1 MSIFGDFF
9 SLLYP
14 ELCPICGE
22 ALISGE
28 KILCTS
34 CFYKL
39 PKTDFHLDDKNPIHD
54 LFLGRINLQDVA
66 AYLYFKKGGGV
77 QQLIHEFKYKSKVE
91 IGNFLGE
98 NYGYE
103 LLKTDWIKSI
113 DCIIPIPLHHKK
125 LKKRGFNQ
133 SEEFAAGISKVLD
146 LPLRTDLLKRTK
158 FSETQTRK
166 SKYKRWE
173 NVKDIFEIENTEY
186 LKESHILLV
195 DDVITTGATI
205 EAAARH
211 LVDAAKAKV
220 SVAALAF
227 TDL

>member
-1 MSIFGDFF
+1 M
-9 SLLYP
+9 
-14 ELCPICGE
+14 
-22 ALISGE
+22 
-28 KILCTS
+28 
-34 CFYKL
+34 
-39 PKTDFHLDDKNPIHD
+39 
-54 LFLGRINLQDVA
+54 
-66 AYLYFKKGGGV
+66 
-77 QQLIHEFKYKSKVE
+77 
-91 IGNFLGE
+91 GE